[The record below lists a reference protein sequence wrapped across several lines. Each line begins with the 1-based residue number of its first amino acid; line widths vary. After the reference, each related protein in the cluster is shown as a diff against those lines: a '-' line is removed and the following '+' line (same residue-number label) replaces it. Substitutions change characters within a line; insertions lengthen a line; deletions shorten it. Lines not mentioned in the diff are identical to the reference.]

1 MVFGSLSALL
11 HRREGGG
18 IKWFLPKTL
27 FSREGENAWV
37 MAKFWVRD
45 APRANGSGLP
55 TWHTSC
61 MPAWGKT
68 SDKKTRNREGTCLPS
83 AKSKKKKKKKKKK
96 TRLDLTNSES
106 WPNGSSHIP
115 NSFEALGFQR
125 CLTALEEDVPPNFS
139 WHLIYLK
146 SFENPAFTIR
156 HQPKASLL
164 FWNTRCLHVNSRL
177 AVNHIHRALEATSP
191 VRQPAA
197 PCAQL
202 HRPEFLS
209 SWNQLTLF
217 FLIKPSFW
225 TEVSFFTPKS
235 GTFPARCK
243 VQYLFTLLDK

>member
-1 MVFGSLSALL
+1 MLPVPMALVYQPGTPHACLPGEKRLTKKQETGRELVFP
-11 HRREGGG
+11 
-18 IKWFLPKTL
+18 LPKVK
-27 FSREGENAWV
+27 R
-37 MAKFWVRD
+37 R
-45 APRANGSGLP
+45 
-55 TWHTSC
+55 
-61 MPAWGKT
+61 
-68 SDKKTRNREGTCLPS
+68 
-83 AKSKKKKKKKKKK
+83 KKKKKKK

-177 AVNHIHRALEATSP
+177 AVNHIHRALEAASP